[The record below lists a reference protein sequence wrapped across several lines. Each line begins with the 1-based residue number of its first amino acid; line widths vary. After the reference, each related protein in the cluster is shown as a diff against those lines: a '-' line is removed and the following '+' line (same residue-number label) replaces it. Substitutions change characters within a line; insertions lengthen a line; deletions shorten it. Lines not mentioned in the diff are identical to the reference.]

1 MLSPSDSVLPP
12 GGVITQEMRVV
23 STSNVSLTHS
33 FCNKLFKAFNNSNF
47 GHFLFQATL
56 RMRIR
61 ISYVIDGVNIQEQT
75 EVSGFP
81 DTTPE

>member
-23 STSNVSLTHS
+23 STSNVSLSFS
-33 FCNKLFKAFNNSNF
+33 FCNNYLKLVIIQIY
-47 GHFLFQATL
+47 HLLFQATL